1 MTSSSRIASEEE
13 LCTSGDPTSLGQMS
27 YSIVDVLE
35 LELVA
40 PMALATPDAGGG
52 ATCSVDNA
60 GRDLVLAPADHP
72 LRCDNG
78 ASSVEVIDSGG
89 EKDFG
94 SSGIGEEE
102 YGGDGRVAVLL
113 DAFAKGSP
121 PPTSG
126 DPSPGRN
133 HEIVDSRVIGVCDG
147 RNSGAEKDDDHVRIV
162 LVGSLVKSTIPPSS
176 GDSSKGRN
184 MIPTGATASVSLQ
197 SPNHGVNGHGSDDNI
212 ERTMI
217 SASGRYGSNPNN
229 QGQ

>member
-1 MTSSSRIASEEE
+1 
-13 LCTSGDPTSLGQMS
+13 MS

-40 PMALATPDAGGG
+40 PMVFSTPDAGGG
-52 ATCSVDNA
+52 ATSSVDNA

-78 ASSVEVIDSGG
+78 ASSVEVIDPGG

-102 YGGDGRVAVLL
+102 SDGDGRVAVLL
-113 DAFAKGSP
+113 DALAKGSP
-121 PPTSG
+121 LPTSG
-126 DPSPGRN
+126 NPSPGRN
-133 HEIVDSRVIGVCDG
+133 HENVDSGVIGVSDG
-147 RNSGAEKDDDHVRIV
+147 RNSGAEKDDDHVRIA
-162 LVGSLVKSTIPPSS
+162 LVKGTIPPSS

-184 MIPTGATASVSLQ
+184 TIPMGATASVSLQ
-197 SPNHGVNGHGSDDNI
+197 SPSHGINGHGSDDNK
-212 ERTMI
+212 ERTMSSI
-217 SASGRYGSNPNN
+217 SGSHGSNPNN